1 MPHLSLFQCN
11 LLCFDATSSLRE
23 ENSKK
28 TQATVRSL
36 IVRLHL
42 FWKNHRTLR
51 CLSSCVFKLQHST
64 VRTERTI
71 ASKASHLDEK
81 LLCVA
86 VVHAVHC
93 SGQQVDQLSL
103 KGPSVRS
110 EQRLLHSD
118 PHTNPQMRNPQMMK
132 IELSTKKAESPSPSC
147 GKRHRSYDLR
157 AAAGSTR
164 GRALSHI
171 PTLNK
176 HKAARGGCCLSAE
189 QSQALRASHRHTGQ
203 AVVPTDRWTRRL
215 TSRRRPQSDKAM
227 DPAISILSVLS
238 LH

>member
-1 MPHLSLFQCN
+1 MSLRCWTGRPHPATSTPVRAHLLPAQSSFVHRSCPGIHRCHLQEKEQAELSLWGSHKTSQLNDNTIENGVSKVVMPHLSLFQCN

-42 FWKNHRTLR
+42 FWKHHRTLR

-147 GKRHRSYDLR
+147 GKRHRS
-157 AAAGSTR
+157 
-164 GRALSHI
+164 
-171 PTLNK
+171 
-176 HKAARGGCCLSAE
+176 
-189 QSQALRASHRHTGQ
+189 
-203 AVVPTDRWTRRL
+203 
-215 TSRRRPQSDKAM
+215 
-227 DPAISILSVLS
+227 
-238 LH
+238 